1 MDLFFVKKLNKCI
14 LKFTLSDE
22 FLARHYEEK
31 ARQRQAIQEEKR
43 KVYKIIDYI
52 IDKQPQMVLA
62 CANIAGMFHLSLNRT
77 KESQGSSLMLD
88 SLEKVHP

>member
-1 MDLFFVKKLNKCI
+1 MLYVYC
-14 LKFTLSDE
+14 FTLSDE
-22 FLARHYEEK
+22 FLTRHYEEK

-62 CANIAGMFHLSLNRT
+62 CSNVASMFKNPF
-77 KESQGSSLMLD
+77 LD
-88 SLEKVHP
+88 FCVICH

>member
-1 MDLFFVKKLNKCI
+1 MYC
-14 LKFTLSDE
+14 FTLSDE

-31 ARQRQAIQEEKR
+31 TRQRQAIQEEKR
-43 KVYKIIDYI
+43 KVHKIIDYI
-52 IDKQPQMVLA
+52 IDQQPQMVLA
-62 CANIAGMFHLSLNRT
+62 CTFKYCWHVQKSIFGFLFHLPLNRT